1 MSREY
6 KLRDCTVERDAEGRT
21 FLEFA
26 EGNLLGMRGVVTDTG
41 GALEFEGFLTEAQ
54 PFGCSSCQERCI
66 TDPSSCACDPLPAEA
81 IVECL
86 AQPLRFTL
94 RPSPKGSYHGV
105 LAYRVYYNDY
115 VGEGSER
122 RPEGFTFR
130 EESFAID
137 LVPGAPE
144 TKR

>member
-1 MSREY
+1 
-6 KLRDCTVERDAEGRT
+6 LRDCTVERDAEGRT

-26 EGNLLGMRGVVTDTG
+26 AGNLLGMRGVVTETG
-41 GALEFEGFLTEAQ
+41 GALEFEGFLTEEQ
-54 PFGCSSCQERCI
+54 PFGCSSCQDRCI
-66 TDPSSCACDPLPAEA
+66 VDPSSCGCDPLPAEA

-94 RPSPKGSYHGV
+94 RPSPKGGHHGV

-115 VGEGSER
+115 VGEGAAR
-122 RPEGFTFR
+122 RAQGFTFR
-130 EESFAID
+130 EESFEID
-137 LVPGAPE
+137 LFSGPPK